1 MDLRRTCRIGIRI
14 DETVKEVVQNEA
26 GKQNRTMSNLI
37 ESLIIEK
44 YENEIESLRKEK
56 NQK

>member
-26 GKQNRTMSNLI
+26 AKQNRTMSNLI
-37 ESLIIEK
+37 ESLILEK
-44 YENEIESLRKEK
+44 YQDEIEILREEK
-56 NQK
+56 SSK

>member
-26 GKQNRTMSNLI
+26 AKQNRTMSNLI
-37 ESLIIEK
+37 ESLIFEK
-44 YENEIESLRKEK
+44 YEKEIDSLRKEK
-56 NQK
+56 NLK